1 VRRLKGDAA
10 IALIGAFLAFI
21 LYAATAAR
29 SVASLFDD
37 SLEFHV
43 VLPTLGIAHPSGY
56 PLYTLLG
63 KLAATLLPVW
73 DAAGRINLLSALFAG
88 AAVGLLYLVSRRFA
102 GSRPAAAVA
111 TAIFALSP
119 TWWSQATIAEV
130 YALHGLLVALFLY
143 CLLRWEV
150 SRRGARHFQS
160 AGHLNHDGWLRVAA
174 LVCGLGLAHHRMI
187 ALLLPAA
194 LVFIF
199 WTDPS
204 LIRQPRRWLAP
215 VVLGL
220 APLLLYLYL
229 PIRGQAVTSL
239 DGTYQP
245 TVGGTVDWILARGYS
260 IFLTANPFNVDRHWN
275 DYLALLLGELGA
287 LTLLAA
293 LLGVGPA
300 FRLQPRRA
308 VFLLLATL
316 SQIAFAVA
324 YKVEDVAVFFIPALM
339 LLCIWAAWGLTPL
352 FDQMAQRGGHTG
364 TAVRVP
370 KHWMP
375 ALLALWLLPVA
386 VVMLL
391 EPVRDAVREWPVRDR
406 SDDRQ
411 VYEQGRDMIE
421 SAAERGRIVGLGGE
435 ITLVRYFRD
444 VLGERP
450 DLQVTRAD
458 GEEERAAAVALAL
471 GQGEPVYLTRDLPG
485 AAQRYSLDAAGPLV
499 RVSAKATPG
508 PPPEGGQPVGAGV
521 VLLRGEVQAGRPNA
535 RAARVSLAWT
545 ASQPIAEELKVS
557 ARLVNP
563 AGEIVAAADVVPVH
577 FTYPTTAWVPGE
589 TVEDVIDLSLRGEDP
604 PCSYDA
610 LIILY
615 RAADAGE
622 VGRVTLPVG
631 CIGE

>member
-1 VRRLKGDAA
+1 MKRLRGDAA
-10 IALIGAFLAFI
+10 IALLGGLLAFI

-29 SVASLFDD
+29 SVATLFDD

-102 GSRPAAAVA
+102 GSRPAAVVA

-143 CLLRWEV
+143 CLLRWEENRMMGR
-150 SRRGARHFQS
+150 SDS
-160 AGHLNHDGWLRVAA
+160 WLRAAA
-174 LVCGLGLAHHRMI
+174 LACGLGLAHHRMI

-204 LIRQPRRWLAP
+204 LIRQLRRWLAP

-239 DGTYQP
+239 DGTYRP
-245 TVGGTVDWILARGYS
+245 TPGGTVDWILARGYS
-260 IFLTANPFNVDRHWN
+260 IFLTANPFNVDRRWN

-287 LTLLAA
+287 LTLIAA
-293 LLGVGPA
+293 LLSLGTA
-300 FRLQPRRA
+300 FSFQTRRA
-308 VFLLLATL
+308 VFLFLATI
-316 SQIAFAVA
+316 SQVAFAVA
-324 YKVEDVAVFFIPALM
+324 YKVQDVAVFFIPAFM
-339 LLCIWAAWGLTPL
+339 LLCIWAAWGLTPF

-364 TAVRVP
+364 TALRVP
-370 KHWMP
+370 KRWMP
-375 ALLALWLLPVA
+375 ALLAVWLLPVA
-386 VVMLL
+386 VVMLF
-391 EPVRDAVREWPVRDR
+391 EPVRDAMRDWPARDR

-411 VYEQGRDMIE
+411 VYEQGRDMIG
-421 SAAERGRIVGLGGE
+421 SAAEGGRIVGLGGE
-435 ITLVRYFRD
+435 VTLVRYFRD

-458 GEEERAAAVALAL
+458 GEDERAAAVALAL
-471 GQGEPVYLTRDLPG
+471 EQGETVYLTRDLPG

-508 PPPEGGQPVGAGV
+508 PLPEGGQPVGAGV
-521 VLLRGEVQAGRPNA
+521 VLLRGEVQAGRPTA
-535 RAARVSLAWT
+535 RAARVSLVWT
-545 ASQPIAEELKVS
+545 AAQPVAEELKVS

-563 AGEIVAAADVVPVH
+563 AGEVVAAADAVPVH

-589 TVEDVIDLSLRGEDP
+589 TVEDVIDLSLRPEDP

-622 VGRVTLPVG
+622 VGRVTLPAG